1 MFISPNKKMKYFIQ
15 LLLLLLLIISC
26 NKSKDRI
33 TPLLKEEDNLMFFL
47 GEQIKN
53 FIDSSECE
61 KEKVVEV
68 RYQKY
73 KNKEYIQISA
83 QEVFITDSLYI
94 LKEYK
99 NYLIAFYNEDF
110 FSEFIQKDTVKN
122 NSIIN
127 KNPQWDFNKNGSN
140 KTGYPCFDMYEKKG
154 SELIKVKSD
163 TYEYNNLFTNPPMHP
178 MPEPPLLKETV

>member
-1 MFISPNKKMKYFIQ
+1 MKYFIQ

-99 NYLIAFYNEDF
+99 KYLIDIYNED
-110 FSEFIQKDTVKN
+110 IINKLIKNNTVKN
-122 NSIIN
+122 
-127 KNPQWDFNKNGSN
+127 
-140 KTGYPCFDMYEKKG
+140 KKK
-154 SELIKVKSD
+154 IK
-163 TYEYNNLFTNPPMHP
+163 
-178 MPEPPLLKETV
+178 